1 MTTSAASPHAV
12 AARSADLPGSELGKA
27 SGRGPGDAAVRRV
40 LAFAYPL
47 RWRFV
52 GAGLLAAGTEAAGL
66 GLMAAATWLLA
77 TAAGQ
82 PPLIALSIAIV
93 LVRALAIGRGVLRYV
108 ERLASHDA
116 VLRMVTEVRARIFA
130 ALVDRPP
137 ARRADALSRMVS
149 DVDAVQDLV
158 IRVMLP
164 MAAAG
169 LVAVAA
175 VGTAMFA
182 DPAVAL
188 VLLAGLLVTGVAL
201 PLLAARLARHG
212 AARLAP
218 LRAAYAVDTVDLVHG
233 AADLAAFGARPEYEA
248 RGTAH
253 AAELARVERA
263 LALRSFA
270 VDAAATTL
278 GAVTAM
284 AVMITALSRGLPG
297 VWLAVLAVATL
308 ATGEL
313 ALSLLAAARKGAE
326 IQGSLRRV
334 AELLD
339 EPAAAAD
346 GGLPVPDGS
355 VHLRLRGAGVRY
367 RADAAPALHDIDLD
381 LPPGRRIAV
390 VGPSGAGKST
400 LLALL
405 TGAITPDSGTATAEP
420 AHAARSTDPTAENGD
435 TDGSALAPSAPGV
448 GMPIAAFDRH
458 QWPAAVTGLLADAHL
473 FHASVRDNLL
483 LGRPD
488 ATEDELVAACRTAGL
503 GDWVDAHGLDVRVGE
518 DGAEL
523 SGGQRQRLALARAVL
538 ADPQVLLLDEPT
550 EGLDPA
556 QADAVLAAVLA
567 HRRGRSVVL
576 VTHRLSGLDAF
587 DEVVV
592 LDGGRVKERGTQGW
606 VRAHGG

>member
-1 MTTSAASPHAV
+1 MSERSVSAM
-12 AARSADLPGSELGKA
+12 
-27 SGRGPGDAAVRRV
+27 RRV

-82 PPLIALSIAIV
+82 PPLITLSIAIV

-158 IRVMLP
+158 IRVLLP

-175 VGTAMFA
+175 VGTALLA

-188 VLLAGLLVTGVAL
+188 VLLAGLLVTGLAL

-233 AADLAAFGARPEYEA
+233 AADLAAFGARPGYEA
-248 RGTAH
+248 RGAAH

-263 LALRSFA
+263 LARRSFA
-270 VDAAATTL
+270 VDAAATAL
-278 GAVTAM
+278 GGVTAM
-284 AVMITALSRGLPG
+284 AVMVTGLSRGLPG

-308 ATGEL
+308 AAGEL

-334 AELLD
+334 AEVLG
-339 EPAAAAD
+339 EFVETAS
-346 GGLPVPDGS
+346 GGLAVPDGS

-367 RADAAPALHDIDLD
+367 RPDAAPALHDIDLD
-381 LPPGRRIAV
+381 LPPGRRVAI

-405 TGAITPDSGTATAEP
+405 TGTMSPDTGSAVTEP
-420 AHAARSTDPTAENGD
+420 AGT
-435 TDGSALAPSAPGV
+435 
-448 GMPIAAFDRH
+448 PIAAHDRER
-458 QWPAAVTGLLADAHL
+458 WPAAVTGLLADAHL

-483 LGRPD
+483 LARPE
-488 ATEDELVAACRTAGL
+488 ATDEELLAACRTAGL
-503 GDWVDAHGLDVRVGE
+503 ADWVAEHGLDVRVGE

-550 EGLDPA
+550 EGLDSA

-567 HRRGRSVVL
+567 HRGSRSVVL
-576 VTHRLSGLDAF
+576 VTHRLTGLDAF
-587 DEVVV
+587 DEVLV

>member
-1 MTTSAASPHAV
+1 MS
-12 AARSADLPGSELGKA
+12 
-27 SGRGPGDAAVRRV
+27 GDAAMRRV
-40 LAFAYPL
+40 LVFAYPL

-158 IRVMLP
+158 IRVLLP

-175 VGTAMFA
+175 VGTALLA
-182 DPAVAL
+182 DPATAL

-212 AARLAP
+212 SARLAP

-248 RGTAH
+248 RGAAH
-253 AAELARVERA
+253 ADELARVERA
-263 LALRSFA
+263 LARRSFA
-270 VDAAATTL
+270 VDAAATAF
-278 GAVTAM
+278 GGVTAM
-284 AVMITALSRGLPG
+284 AVMITAMSRGLPG

-308 ATGEL
+308 AAGEL

-334 AELLD
+334 AELLG
-339 EPAAAAD
+339 EPATGAS
-346 GGLPVPDGS
+346 GGLALPDGS

-367 RADAAPALHDIDLD
+367 RADAPPALHDIDLD
-381 LPPGRRIAV
+381 LPPGRRVAV

-405 TGAITPDSGTATAEP
+405 TGAIAPDTGSVVADGTPIT
-420 AHAARSTDPTAENGD
+420 
-435 TDGSALAPSAPGV
+435 
-448 GMPIAAFDRH
+448 AFDRER
-458 QWPAAVTGLLADAHL
+458 WPGVVTGLLADAHL

-483 LGRPD
+483 LARPG
-488 ATEDELVAACRTAGL
+488 ATDGELVAACRTAGL
-503 GDWVDAHGLDVRVGE
+503 GDWVDTHGLDVRVGE

-550 EGLDPA
+550 EGLDPG

-567 HRRGRSVVL
+567 HRGDRSVVL
-576 VTHRLSGLDAF
+576 VTHRLTGLDAF
-587 DEVVV
+587 DEVLV
-592 LDGGRVKERGTQGW
+592 LDGGRVRERGTQGW

>member
-1 MTTSAASPHAV
+1 MKGWRDGV
-12 AARSADLPGSELGKA
+12 MG
-27 SGRGPGDAAVRRV
+27 RV
-40 LAFAYPL
+40 LVFAYPL

-82 PPLIALSIAIV
+82 PPLIALSVAIV

-158 IRVMLP
+158 IRVLLP

-175 VGTAMFA
+175 VGTALFA
-182 DPAVAL
+182 DPAVAG
-188 VLLAGLLVTGVAL
+188 VLLAGLLITGVAL

-212 AARLAP
+212 SARLAP

-233 AADLAAFGARPEYEA
+233 AADLAAFGARPAYEA
-248 RGTAH
+248 RGRAH
-253 AAELARVERA
+253 ADELARVERA
-263 LALRSFA
+263 LARRSFA
-270 VDAAATTL
+270 VDAAATAL
-278 GAVTAM
+278 GGVTAM
-284 AVMITALSRGLPG
+284 AVLATALSRGLPG
-297 VWLAVLAVATL
+297 VWLAVLAVATI
-308 ATGEL
+308 AAGEL

-326 IQGSLRRV
+326 IQGSLHRV

-339 EPAAAAD
+339 VPETAVAD
-346 GGLPVPDGS
+346 GLPVPDGS

-367 RADAAPALHDIDLD
+367 RTDAAPALHDVDLD

-405 TGAITPDSGTATAEP
+405 TGAISPDSGSATSLPVATAP
-420 AHAARSTDPTAENGD
+420 SRVGVTA
-435 TDGSALAPSAPGV
+435 PPGA
-448 GMPIAAFDRH
+448 GTPITAFDRER
-458 QWPAAVTGLLADAHL
+458 WPAAVTGLLADAHL

-483 LGRPD
+483 LARPG
-488 ATEDELVAACRTAGL
+488 ATDEDLLAACRTAGL

-556 QADAVLAAVLA
+556 QADAVLADVLA
-567 HRRGRSVVL
+567 HRAGRSVVL
-576 VTHRLSGLDAF
+576 VTHRLTGLDAF

>member
-1 MTTSAASPHAV
+1 MSEPNVSAM
-12 AARSADLPGSELGKA
+12 
-27 SGRGPGDAAVRRV
+27 RRV

-82 PPLIALSIAIV
+82 PPLITLSIAIV

-158 IRVMLP
+158 IRVLLP

-175 VGTAMFA
+175 VGTALLA

-188 VLLAGLLVTGVAL
+188 VLLAGLLVTGLAL

-233 AADLAAFGARPEYEA
+233 AADLAAFGARPGYEA
-248 RGTAH
+248 RGAAH

-263 LALRSFA
+263 LARRSF
-270 VDAAATTL
+270 VVNAAATAL
-278 GAVTAM
+278 GGVTAM
-284 AVMITALSRGLPG
+284 AVMVTGLSRGLPG

-308 ATGEL
+308 AAGEL

-334 AELLD
+334 AELLG
-339 EPAAAAD
+339 EPGDAAS
-346 GGLPVPDGS
+346 GGPAVPDGS

-381 LPPGRRIAV
+381 LPPGRRVAI

-405 TGAITPDSGTATAEP
+405 TGAVTPDKGSATAEP
-420 AHAARSTDPTAENGD
+420 VTAGTGGASAVRIAART
-435 TDGSALAPSAPGV
+435 APGV
-448 GMPIAAFDRH
+448 AVDGGTPIASFDRER
-458 QWPAAVTGLLADAHL
+458 WPGVVTGLLADAHL

-483 LGRPD
+483 LARPE
-488 ATEDELVAACRTAGL
+488 ATDEELLAACRTAGL
-503 GDWVDAHGLDVRVGE
+503 ADWVAEHGLDVRVGE

-550 EGLDPA
+550 EGLDA
-556 QADAVLAAVLA
+556 EQADAVLAAVLA
-567 HRRGRSVVL
+567 HRGSRSVVL
-576 VTHRLSGLDAF
+576 VTHRLTGLDAF

>member
-1 MTTSAASPHAV
+1 MSGDSAM
-12 AARSADLPGSELGKA
+12 
-27 SGRGPGDAAVRRV
+27 RRV
-40 LAFAYPL
+40 LVFAYPL

-52 GAGLLAAGTEAAGL
+52 GAGVLAAGTEAAGL

-130 ALVDRPP
+130 ALIDRPP

-158 IRVMLP
+158 IRVLLP

-175 VGTAMFA
+175 VGTALLA
-182 DPAVAL
+182 DPATAL

-212 AARLAP
+212 SARLAP

-248 RGTAH
+248 RGAAH
-253 AAELARVERA
+253 ADELARVERA
-263 LALRSFA
+263 LARRSFA
-270 VDAAATTL
+270 VDAAATAF
-278 GAVTAM
+278 GGVTAM
-284 AVMITALSRGLPG
+284 AVMITAMSRGLPG

-308 ATGEL
+308 AAGEL

-334 AELLD
+334 AELLGGSATG
-339 EPAAAAD
+339 AA

-367 RADAAPALHDIDLD
+367 RADAPPALHDIDLD
-381 LPPGRRIAV
+381 LPPGRRVAV

-405 TGAITPDSGTATAEP
+405 TGAIAPDNGSVVADGTPITAY
-420 AHAARSTDPTAENGD
+420 
-435 TDGSALAPSAPGV
+435 
-448 GMPIAAFDRH
+448 DRER
-458 QWPAAVTGLLADAHL
+458 WPVAVTGLLADAHL

-483 LGRPD
+483 LARPG
-488 ATEDELVAACRTAGL
+488 ATDDELAAACRTAGL

-567 HRRGRSVVL
+567 HRGDRSVVL
-576 VTHRLSGLDAF
+576 VTHRLTGLDAF
-587 DEVVV
+587 DEVLV
-592 LDGGRVKERGTQGW
+592 LDGGRVRERGTQGW

>member
-1 MTTSAASPHAV
+1 M
-12 AARSADLPGSELGKA
+12 
-27 SGRGPGDAAVRRV
+27 SGGGAVRRV

-52 GAGLLAAGTEAAGL
+52 GAGLLAAGTEAAGM

-82 PPLIALSIAIV
+82 PPLITLSIAIV

-158 IRVMLP
+158 IRVLLP

-175 VGTAMFA
+175 VGAALFA

-188 VLLAGLLVTGVAL
+188 VLLAGLLMTGVAL

-233 AADLAAFGARPEYEA
+233 AADLAAFGARPGYEA
-248 RGTAH
+248 RGAAH
-253 AAELARVERA
+253 AEELSRVERA
-263 LALRSFA
+263 LARRSFA
-270 VDAAATTL
+270 VDAAATAL
-278 GAVTAM
+278 GGVTAM
-284 AVMITALSRGLPG
+284 AVLVTALSRGLPG

-308 ATGEL
+308 AAGEL
-313 ALSLLAAARKGAE
+313 AQSLLAAARKGAE

-339 EPAAAAD
+339 EPADTAA
-346 GGLPVPDGS
+346 GLPVPDGS

-367 RADAAPALHDIDLD
+367 RPDAAPALHDIDLD
-381 LPPGRRIAV
+381 LPPGRRVAV

-405 TGAITPDSGTATAEP
+405 TGAIPPDIGTATAAP
-420 AHAARSTDPTAENGD
+420 AGAAARVGD
-435 TDGSALAPSAPGV
+435 TTAADRVAGPPGPSAG
-448 GMPIAAFDRH
+448 GTPITAFDRE

-483 LGRPD
+483 LARPG
-488 ATEDELVAACRTAGL
+488 ATEEELLAACRTAGL
-503 GDWVDAHGLDVRVGE
+503 GDWVAEHGLDVRVGE

-567 HRRGRSVVL
+567 HRGDRSVVL
-576 VTHRLSGLDAF
+576 VTHRLTGLDAF

-592 LDGGRVKERGTQGW
+592 LDGGRVRERGTQGW

>member
-1 MTTSAASPHAV
+1 MTTSAASPDAF
-12 AARSADLPGSELGKA
+12 APRADLPEAEHGEVR
-27 SGRGPGDAAVRRV
+27 GRGVPGDAAMRRV

-93 LVRALAIGRGVLRYV
+93 LVRALAIGRGVLRYG

-158 IRVMLP
+158 IRVLLP

-175 VGTAMFA
+175 VGTALLA
-182 DPAVAL
+182 DPATAL

-212 AARLAP
+212 SARLAP

-248 RGTAH
+248 RGAAH
-253 AAELARVERA
+253 ADELARVERA
-263 LALRSFA
+263 LARRSFA
-270 VDAAATTL
+270 VDAAATAF
-278 GAVTAM
+278 GGVTAM
-284 AVMITALSRGLPG
+284 AVMITAMSRGLPG

-308 ATGEL
+308 AAGEL

-334 AELLD
+334 AELLG
-339 EPAAAAD
+339 EPATGAS

-367 RADAAPALHDIDLD
+367 RADAPPALHDIDLD
-381 LPPGRRIAV
+381 LPPGRRVAV

-405 TGAITPDSGTATAEP
+405 TGAIAVDTGSVVADGTPITAY
-420 AHAARSTDPTAENGD
+420 
-435 TDGSALAPSAPGV
+435 
-448 GMPIAAFDRH
+448 DRER
-458 QWPAAVTGLLADAHL
+458 WPAAVTGLLADAHL

-483 LGRPD
+483 LARPG
-488 ATEDELVAACRTAGL
+488 ATDGELVAACRTAGL

-567 HRRGRSVVL
+567 HRGDRSVVL
-576 VTHRLSGLDAF
+576 VTHRLTGLDAF
-587 DEVVV
+587 DEVLV
-592 LDGGRVKERGTQGW
+592 LDGGSVRERGTQGW

>member
-1 MTTSAASPHAV
+1 MVSGDSAM
-12 AARSADLPGSELGKA
+12 
-27 SGRGPGDAAVRRV
+27 RRV
-40 LAFAYPL
+40 LVFAYPL

-52 GAGLLAAGTEAAGL
+52 GAGVLAAGTEAAGL

-130 ALVDRPP
+130 ALIDRPP

-158 IRVMLP
+158 IRVLLP

-175 VGTAMFA
+175 VGTALLA
-182 DPAVAL
+182 DPATAL

-212 AARLAP
+212 SARLAP

-248 RGTAH
+248 RGAAH
-253 AAELARVERA
+253 ADELARVERA
-263 LALRSFA
+263 LARRSFA
-270 VDAAATTL
+270 VDAAATAF
-278 GAVTAM
+278 GGVTAM
-284 AVMITALSRGLPG
+284 AVMITAMSRGLPG

-308 ATGEL
+308 AAGEL

-334 AELLD
+334 AELLGGSATG
-339 EPAAAAD
+339 AA

-367 RADAAPALHDIDLD
+367 RADAPPALHDIDLD
-381 LPPGRRIAV
+381 LPPGRRVAV

-405 TGAITPDSGTATAEP
+405 TGAIAPDNGSVVADGTPITAY
-420 AHAARSTDPTAENGD
+420 
-435 TDGSALAPSAPGV
+435 
-448 GMPIAAFDRH
+448 DRER
-458 QWPAAVTGLLADAHL
+458 WPVAVTGLLADAHL

-483 LGRPD
+483 LARPG
-488 ATEDELVAACRTAGL
+488 ATDDELAAACRTAGL

-567 HRRGRSVVL
+567 HRGDRSVVL
-576 VTHRLSGLDAF
+576 VTHRLTGLDAF
-587 DEVVV
+587 DEVLV
-592 LDGGRVKERGTQGW
+592 LDGGRVRERGTQGW

>member
-1 MTTSAASPHAV
+1 MSAAG
-12 AARSADLPGSELGKA
+12 RDSAM
-27 SGRGPGDAAVRRV
+27 RRV

-82 PPLIALSIAIV
+82 PPLIALSVAIV

-158 IRVMLP
+158 IRVLLP

-175 VGTAMFA
+175 VGTALLA

-233 AADLAAFGARPEYEA
+233 APDLAAFGARPQYEA

-253 AAELARVERA
+253 ADELARVERA
-263 LALRSFA
+263 LARRSFA
-270 VDAAATTL
+270 VDAAATAL
-278 GAVTAM
+278 GGVTAM
-284 AVMITALSRGLPG
+284 AVLVTAMSRGLPG

-308 ATGEL
+308 AAGEL

-326 IQGSLRRV
+326 IQGGLRRV
-334 AELLD
+334 AELLG
-339 EPAAAAD
+339 EPADTAD

-381 LPPGRRIAV
+381 LPPGRRVAV

-405 TGAITPDSGTATAEP
+405 TGAIAPDSGSATAGP
-420 AHAARSTDPTAENGD
+420 A
-435 TDGSALAPSAPGV
+435 
-448 GMPIAAFDRH
+448 PIAAYDR
-458 QWPAAVTGLLADAHL
+458 QRWPAAVTGLLADAHL
-473 FHASVRDNLL
+473 FHASVRDNLML
-483 LGRPD
+483 ARPE
-488 ATEDELVAACRTAGL
+488 ATDDELLAACRTAGL
-503 GDWVDAHGLDVRVGE
+503 GEWVDEHGLDVRVGE

-567 HRRGRSVVL
+567 HRGDRSVVL
-576 VTHRLSGLDAF
+576 VTHRLTGLDAF

>member
-1 MTTSAASPHAV
+1 MVS
-12 AARSADLPGSELGKA
+12 
-27 SGRGPGDAAVRRV
+27 GDAAMRRV
-40 LAFAYPL
+40 LVFAYPL

-158 IRVMLP
+158 IRVLLP

-175 VGTAMFA
+175 VGTALLA
-182 DPAVAL
+182 DPATAL

-212 AARLAP
+212 SARLAP

-248 RGTAH
+248 RGAAH
-253 AAELARVERA
+253 ADELARVERA
-263 LALRSFA
+263 LARRSFA
-270 VDAAATTL
+270 VDAAATAF
-278 GAVTAM
+278 GGVTAM
-284 AVMITALSRGLPG
+284 AVMITAMSRGLPG

-308 ATGEL
+308 AAGEL

-334 AELLD
+334 AELLG
-339 EPAAAAD
+339 EPATGAS
-346 GGLPVPDGS
+346 GGLALPDGS

-367 RADAAPALHDIDLD
+367 RADAPPALHDIDLD
-381 LPPGRRIAV
+381 LPPGRRVAV

-405 TGAITPDSGTATAEP
+405 TGAIAPDTGSVVADGTPIT
-420 AHAARSTDPTAENGD
+420 
-435 TDGSALAPSAPGV
+435 
-448 GMPIAAFDRH
+448 AFDRER
-458 QWPAAVTGLLADAHL
+458 WPGVVTGLLADAHL

-483 LGRPD
+483 LARPG
-488 ATEDELVAACRTAGL
+488 ATDGELVAACRTAGL
-503 GDWVDAHGLDVRVGE
+503 GDWVDTHGLDVRVGE

-550 EGLDPA
+550 EGLDPG

-567 HRRGRSVVL
+567 HRGDRSVVL
-576 VTHRLSGLDAF
+576 VTHRLTGLDAF
-587 DEVVV
+587 DEVLV
-592 LDGGRVKERGTQGW
+592 LDGGRVRERGTQGW

>member
-1 MTTSAASPHAV
+1 MTASAASPHAPAHG
-12 AARSADLPGSELGKA
+12 AAA
-27 SGRGPGDAAVRRV
+27 SVRGMRRDSVLRRV

-158 IRVMLP
+158 IRVLLP

-175 VGTAMFA
+175 VGTALLA
-182 DPAVAL
+182 DPATAL

-212 AARLAP
+212 SARLAP

-248 RGTAH
+248 RGAAH
-253 AAELARVERA
+253 ADELARVERA

-270 VDAAATTL
+270 VDAAATAF
-278 GAVTAM
+278 GGVTAM
-284 AVMITALSRGLPG
+284 AVMITAMSRGLPG

-308 ATGEL
+308 AAGEL

-326 IQGSLRRV
+326 IQGSLHRV
-334 AELLD
+334 AELLG
-339 EPAAAAD
+339 EPASGSG

-355 VHLRLRGAGVRY
+355 VHLRLRSAGVRY
-367 RADAAPALHDIDLD
+367 RADAPPALHDIDLD
-381 LPPGRRIAV
+381 LPPGRRVAV

-405 TGAITPDSGTATAEP
+405 TGA
-420 AHAARSTDPTAENGD
+420 
-435 TDGSALAPSAPGV
+435 LAPDTGSVAADGT
-448 GMPIAAFDRH
+448 PITAYDRER
-458 QWPAAVTGLLADAHL
+458 WPAAVTGLLADAHL

-483 LGRPD
+483 LARPG
-488 ATEDELVAACRTAGL
+488 ATDDELLAACRTAGL

-567 HRRGRSVVL
+567 HRGDRSVVL
-576 VTHRLSGLDAF
+576 VTHRLTGLDAF
-587 DEVVV
+587 DEVLV

>member
-1 MTTSAASPHAV
+1 MRGRA
-12 AARSADLPGSELGKA
+12 GSVG
-27 SGRGPGDAAVRRV
+27 RV

-52 GAGLLAAGTEAAGL
+52 GAAVLAAGTEAAGL

-82 PPLIALSIAIV
+82 PPLIALSVAIV

-116 VLRMVTEVRARIFA
+116 VLRMVSDVRARIFA

-137 ARRADALSRMVS
+137 ARRGDALSRMVS
-149 DVDAVQDLV
+149 DVDAVQDLL
-158 IRVMLP
+158 IRVLLP

-169 LVAVAA
+169 TVALAA
-175 VGTAMFA
+175 VVTAFAA
-182 DPAVAL
+182 DPLVAL
-188 VLLAGLLVTGVAL
+188 VLLAGLAATGLAL

-248 RGTAH
+248 RGAAH
-253 AAELARVERA
+253 AAELARVERS
-263 LALRSFA
+263 LARRSFA
-270 VDAAATTL
+270 VDAAATVL
-278 GAVTAM
+278 GGLTAM
-284 AVMITALSRGLPG
+284 AVLATALHRGLPG

-308 ATGEL
+308 AAGEI
-313 ALSLLAAARKGAE
+313 AQSLLAAARKGTE
-326 IQGSLRRV
+326 IRGSLDRV

-339 EPAAAAD
+339 HTAPSTADQPEIAEAASR
-346 GGLPVPDGS
+346 GLPVPEGP

-367 RADAAPALHDIDLD
+367 RPDGPPALHGVDLD
-381 LPPGRRIAV
+381 LPPGRRLAI

-405 TGAITPDSGTATAEP
+405 TGAITPDM
-420 AHAARSTDPTAENGD
+420 
-435 TDGSALAPSAPGV
+435 GSAEVLPAAAPGQRRETGTV
-448 GMPIAAFDRH
+448 EGPAAIGDHDRER
-458 QWPAAVTGLLADAHL
+458 WPAAVTGLLADAHL

-483 LGRPD
+483 LARPEASD
-488 ATEDELVAACRTAGL
+488 AELVAACRTAGL
-503 GDWVDAHGLDVRVGE
+503 GDWVDEHGLDVRVGE
-518 DGAEL
+518 DGAAL

-538 ADPQVLLLDEPT
+538 ADPQLLLLDEPT

-556 QADAVLAAVLA
+556 QADAVLAAVLE
-567 HRRGRSVVL
+567 HRGDRATVL
-576 VTHRLSGLDAF
+576 VTHRLTGLDAF
-587 DEVVV
+587 DEVLV
-592 LDGGRVKERGTQGW
+592 LDGGGVKERGTQGW

>member
-1 MTTSAASPHAV
+1 MTASAASPHAPAHG
-12 AARSADLPGSELGKA
+12 AAA
-27 SGRGPGDAAVRRV
+27 SVRGVRRDSAVRRV
-40 LAFAYPL
+40 LVFAYPL

-158 IRVMLP
+158 IRVLLP

-175 VGTAMFA
+175 VGTALLA
-182 DPAVAL
+182 DPATAV

-201 PLLAARLARHG
+201 PVLAARLARHG
-212 AARLAP
+212 SARLAP

-253 AAELARVERA
+253 ADELARVERA
-263 LALRSFA
+263 LARRSFA
-270 VDAAATTL
+270 VDAAATAF
-278 GAVTAM
+278 GGVTAM
-284 AVMITALSRGLPG
+284 AVMITAMSRGLPG

-308 ATGEL
+308 AAGEL

-334 AELLD
+334 AELLG
-339 EPAAAAD
+339 EPSTGAS
-346 GGLPVPDGS
+346 GGLAVPDGS

-367 RADAAPALHDIDLD
+367 RADAPPALHDIDLD
-381 LPPGRRIAV
+381 LPPGRRVAV

-405 TGAITPDSGTATAEP
+405 TGAIAPDTGSVVADGTPIT
-420 AHAARSTDPTAENGD
+420 
-435 TDGSALAPSAPGV
+435 
-448 GMPIAAFDRH
+448 AFDRER
-458 QWPAAVTGLLADAHL
+458 WPGAVTGLLADAHL

-483 LGRPD
+483 LARPG
-488 ATEDELVAACRTAGL
+488 ATDGELVAACRTAGL

-567 HRRGRSVVL
+567 HRGDRSVVL
-576 VTHRLSGLDAF
+576 VTHRLTGLDAF
-587 DEVVV
+587 DEVLV
-592 LDGGRVKERGTQGW
+592 LDGGRVRERGTQGW

>member
-1 MTTSAASPHAV
+1 MTAVLNANVPAAVSTPAG
-12 AARSADLPGSELGKA
+12 RSASA
-27 SGRGPGDAAVRRV
+27 MRRV

-82 PPLIALSIAIV
+82 PPLITLSIAIV

-158 IRVMLP
+158 IRVLLP

-175 VGTAMFA
+175 VGTALLA

-188 VLLAGLLVTGVAL
+188 VLLAGLLVTGGAL

-233 AADLAAFGARPEYEA
+233 AADLAAFGARPGYEA
-248 RGTAH
+248 RGAAH
-253 AAELARVERA
+253 AGELARVERA
-263 LALRSFA
+263 LARRSFA
-270 VDAAATTL
+270 VDAAATAL
-278 GAVTAM
+278 GGVTAM
-284 AVMITALSRGLPG
+284 AVMATGLSRGLPG

-308 ATGEL
+308 AAGEL

-326 IQGSLRRV
+326 IQGSLHRV
-334 AELLD
+334 AELLG
-339 EPAAAAD
+339 EPVGGAS

-367 RADAAPALHDIDLD
+367 RPDAAPALHDIDLD
-381 LPPGRRIAV
+381 LPPGRRVAV

-405 TGAITPDSGTATAEP
+405 TGAISPDTGSATAEP
-420 AHAARSTDPTAENGD
+420 GAARTAAG
-435 TDGSALAPSAPGV
+435 LPGT
-448 GMPIAAFDRH
+448 GGAADSGTPIASFDRER
-458 QWPAAVTGLLADAHL
+458 WPAAVTGLLADAHL

-483 LGRPD
+483 LARPD
-488 ATEDELVAACRTAGL
+488 ATDGDLLAACRTAGL
-503 GDWVDAHGLDVRVGE
+503 GDWVAEHGLDVRVGE

-567 HRRGRSVVL
+567 HRGDRSVVL
-576 VTHRLSGLDAF
+576 VTHRLTGLDAF

>member
-1 MTTSAASPHAV
+1 MS
-12 AARSADLPGSELGKA
+12 
-27 SGRGPGDAAVRRV
+27 RGGVVRRV

-130 ALVDRPP
+130 TLVDRPP

-158 IRVMLP
+158 IRVLLP

-169 LVAVAA
+169 LVADAA
-175 VGTAMFA
+175 VGTALLA

-218 LRAAYAVDTVDLVHG
+218 LRAAYAADTVDLVHG
-233 AADLAAFGARPEYEA
+233 AADLAAFGARPGYEA
-248 RGTAH
+248 RGAAH
-253 AAELARVERA
+253 AEELARVERA
-263 LALRSFA
+263 LARRSFA
-270 VDAAATTL
+270 VDAAATAL
-278 GAVTAM
+278 GGVTAM
-284 AVMITALSRGLPG
+284 AVLVTALSRGLPG
-297 VWLAVLAVATL
+297 VWIAVLAVATL
-308 ATGEL
+308 AAGEL

-326 IQGSLRRV
+326 IQGSLHRV

-339 EPAAAAD
+339 EPGDPAA
-346 GGLPVPDGS
+346 GLPIPDGS

-367 RADAAPALHDIDLD
+367 RHDAAPALHDIDLD
-381 LPPGRRIAV
+381 LPPGHRVAI

-405 TGAITPDSGTATAEP
+405 TGAIPPDTGTATAEP
-420 AHAARSTDPTAENGD
+420 PGPAGGGGTPITAY
-435 TDGSALAPSAPGV
+435 
-448 GMPIAAFDRH
+448 DRER
-458 QWPAAVTGLLADAHL
+458 WPVAVTGLLADAHL

-483 LGRPD
+483 LARPG
-488 ATEDELVAACRTAGL
+488 ATDEELLAACRTAGL
-503 GDWVDAHGLDVRVGE
+503 ADWVAEHGLDVRVGE

-538 ADPQVLLLDEPT
+538 ADPHVLLLDEPT

-567 HRRGRSVVL
+567 DRGGRSVVL
-576 VTHRLSGLDAF
+576 VTHRLTGLDAF

>member
-1 MTTSAASPHAV
+1 M
-12 AARSADLPGSELGKA
+12 
-27 SGRGPGDAAVRRV
+27 SGRNGRTGTTEAVLRGDGMSEWRSMRRV
-40 LAFAYPL
+40 LGFAYPL
-47 RWRFV
+47 RWRFL

-108 ERLASHDA
+108 ERLAGHDA

-130 ALVDRPP
+130 TLVDRPP

-158 IRVMLP
+158 IRVLLP

-175 VGTAMFA
+175 VLTALLV
-182 DPAVAL
+182 DPVVAL
-188 VLLAGLLVTGVAL
+188 VLLAGLLLTGAAL
-201 PLLAARLARHG
+201 PVLAARLARHG
-212 AARLAP
+212 SARLAP

-233 AADLAAFGARPEYEA
+233 AADLAAFGARAGYEA
-248 RGTAH
+248 RGAAH
-253 AAELARVERA
+253 ARELSRVERA
-263 LALRSFA
+263 LARRSFA
-270 VDAAATTL
+270 VDAAATAL
-278 GAVTAM
+278 GGVTAMVVLVTAM
-284 AVMITALSRGLPG
+284 ARGVPG

-308 ATGEL
+308 AAGEI

-339 EPAAAAD
+339 APAGPAQAGPARS
-346 GGLPVPDGS
+346 GSAVAGPASVPVPAGP
-355 VHLRLRGAGVRY
+355 VHLRLSGAGVRY
-367 RADAAPALHDIDLD
+367 RADGPPALDGIDLD
-381 LPPGRRIAV
+381 LPPGRRVAI

-405 TGAITPDSGTATAEP
+405 TGAVRPDTGSATASGD
-420 AHAARSTDPTAENGD
+420 AAA
-435 TDGSALAPSAPGV
+435 
-448 GMPIAAFDRH
+448 GMPIAGFDPER
-458 QWPAAVTGLLADAHL
+458 WPAVVTGLLADAHL

-483 LGRPD
+483 LARPD
-488 ATEDELVAACRTAGL
+488 ATDAELVAACRTAGL
-503 GDWVDAHGLDVRVGE
+503 EDWVDAHGLDVRVGE

-567 HRRGRSVVL
+567 HRGDRGVVL
-576 VTHRLSGLDAF
+576 VTHRLAGLDAF
-587 DEVVV
+587 DEVLV

>member
-1 MTTSAASPHAV
+1 M
-12 AARSADLPGSELGKA
+12 
-27 SGRGPGDAAVRRV
+27 SGIGEAAVRGMRRDSVMRRV

-158 IRVMLP
+158 IRVLLP

-175 VGTAMFA
+175 VGTALLA

-212 AARLAP
+212 SARLAP

-248 RGTAH
+248 RGAAH
-253 AAELARVERA
+253 ADELARVERA
-263 LALRSFA
+263 LARRSFA
-270 VDAAATTL
+270 VDAAATAF
-278 GAVTAM
+278 GGVTAM
-284 AVMITALSRGLPG
+284 AVMITAMSRGLPG

-308 ATGEL
+308 AAGEL

-334 AELLD
+334 AELLG
-339 EPAAAAD
+339 EPAPAAS

-367 RADAAPALHDIDLD
+367 RADAPPALHDIDLD
-381 LPPGRRIAV
+381 LPPGRRVAV

-405 TGAITPDSGTATAEP
+405 TGAITPDSGRVTAGPAPAQPTVPGAPRSGAGGEP
-420 AHAARSTDPTAENGD
+420 DPPTAD
-435 TDGSALAPSAPGV
+435 ADGTGADGT
-448 GMPIAAFDRH
+448 PIAAFDRER
-458 QWPAAVTGLLADAHL
+458 WPAAVTGLLADAHL

-483 LGRPD
+483 LARPA
-488 ATEDELVAACRTAGL
+488 ATDDELVAACRTAGL

-567 HRRGRSVVL
+567 HRGDRSVVL
-576 VTHRLSGLDAF
+576 VTHRLTGLDAF